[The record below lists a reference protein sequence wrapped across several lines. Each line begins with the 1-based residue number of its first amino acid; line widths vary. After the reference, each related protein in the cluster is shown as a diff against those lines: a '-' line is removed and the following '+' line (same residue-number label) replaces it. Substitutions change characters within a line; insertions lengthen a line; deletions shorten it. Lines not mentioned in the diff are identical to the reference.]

1 METKNLDSSLETM
14 FLEHLQKE
22 QIEISV
28 YLVNGIRLKGIIHKF
43 NEKIILLR
51 NGSIQM
57 VRLDAISTIMP
68 ASPDKNMSP
77 PL

>member
-1 METKNLDSSLETM
+1 MEIKNLDSSLETM

-43 NEKIILLR
+43 NENIILLR

-68 ASPDKNMSP
+68 ASPDKDITTA
-77 PL
+77 L